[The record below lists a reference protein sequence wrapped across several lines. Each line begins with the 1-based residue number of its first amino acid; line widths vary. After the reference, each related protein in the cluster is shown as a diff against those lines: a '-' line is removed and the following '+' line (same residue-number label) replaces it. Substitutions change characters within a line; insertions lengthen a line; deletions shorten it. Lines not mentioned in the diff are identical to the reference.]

1 MMSRRIQSFS
11 LSLSLSLSFMVR
23 SEWVQSEM
31 HVEMKPGSL
40 ERGEGMDEERQVYIK
55 GKRRKVR
62 EVLEEGRSCVKRYE
76 GREGEKRRGKR
87 HEKQWEGK
95 RDPSQSLLLSRKRS
109 LDPEINSPIESR
121 RGVAYKRRGLH
132 GMYPLLES
140 HIQVVYLVWKQ
151 HIHRVSRVLSWI
163 WLHPQQLS
171 FNGDR

>member
-1 MMSRRIQSFS
+1 MMSRRIQ
-11 LSLSLSLSFMVR
+11 SLSLSFMVR

-40 ERGEGMDEERQVYIK
+40 ERGEGMDEGRQVYIK
-55 GKRRKVR
+55 GKKKEGSWSSWRRKKLCQEIRR
-62 EVLEEGRSCVKRYE
+62 ERR
-76 GREGEKRRGKR
+76 REREKRRGKR

-95 RDPSQSLLLSRKRS
+95 RDPSQSLLLSLQS

-132 GMYPLLES
+132 GMYPLFES